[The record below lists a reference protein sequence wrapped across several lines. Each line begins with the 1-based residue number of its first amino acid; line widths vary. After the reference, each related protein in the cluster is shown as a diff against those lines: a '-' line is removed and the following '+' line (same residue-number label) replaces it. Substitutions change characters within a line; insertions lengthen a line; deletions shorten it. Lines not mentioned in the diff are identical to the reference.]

1 MCLASVTAYP
11 ASGLGT
17 EPFARTS
24 LGSHEGR
31 MKMKIGAENGSA
43 RSALGSA
50 RSARGSAHGA
60 LFVPSFGAM
69 SGAWVSSQLSV
80 FSSLLSSSGSGP
92 TPFVGYREGGLC
104 PGPKLQ
110 DITVTLLVTFCQVF
124 TRETQVCQYGRLAGT
139 RREVHWLSLKGEVRT
154 KDKQFQSKVYN
165 ISPNHSVQFVQIK
178 RESMKRKR

>member
-1 MCLASVTAYP
+1 MIHGEPTRVATLSRLGRLCVCLASVTAYP

-43 RSALGSA
+43 RSARGSA
-50 RSARGSAHGA
+50 RSARGSVRSARGSAHGA

-124 TRETQVCQYGRLAGT
+124 TRETQVCQYGHLAGT
-139 RREVHWLSLKGEVRT
+139 RRECTG
-154 KDKQFQSKVYN
+154 
-165 ISPNHSVQFVQIK
+165 
-178 RESMKRKR
+178 

>member
-1 MCLASVTAYP
+1 MCVLASVTAYP

-43 RSALGSA
+43 RSARSARGSA

-110 DITVTLLVTFCQVF
+110 DIF
-124 TRETQVCQYGRLAGT
+124 
-139 RREVHWLSLKGEVRT
+139 
-154 KDKQFQSKVYN
+154 
-165 ISPNHSVQFVQIK
+165 
-178 RESMKRKR
+178 